1 MATTTL
7 SSSSLQKVEDDRTR
21 TLVAAVKEV
30 ALALATGK
38 DARREFETARA
49 VIERTDQQEREA
61 ERR

>member
-7 SSSSLQKVEDDRTR
+7 SSSNLQKVEDDRTK

-38 DARREFETARA
+38 DARREIETARA
-49 VIERTDQQEREA
+49 VIERTDRQEPA
-61 ERR
+61 NVRR